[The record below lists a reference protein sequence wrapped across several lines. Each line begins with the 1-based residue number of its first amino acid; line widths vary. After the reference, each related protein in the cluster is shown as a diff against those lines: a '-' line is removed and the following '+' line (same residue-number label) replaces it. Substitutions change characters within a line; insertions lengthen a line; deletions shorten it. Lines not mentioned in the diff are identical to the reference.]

1 MRKPSTKEIEK
12 YILDPASVS
21 PVRADEIRKWIDS
34 DAEIRELAEWLETFY
49 ASVSQIDR
57 QKKIGGKIP
66 KLINLVPYKTKIR
79 QKNGFVLAAQTP
91 AIKKMSGLRTLKT
104 FSSEAYKTLMRILHD
119 LDRNEYRLH
128 VLSEYVGEED
138 IVIIEIPEANLSV
151 ISDKGGVF
159 KLEEDQIEQDEIIN
173 WKNCRL
179 HLPLTKVEV
188 YYDHVTG
195 DLNVDTS
202 AVNPDQLILS
212 FQTGGGR
219 LRIEADVKDDR
230 NIEKM
235 VIRTGGYSS
244 MIPVHDNFSDFP
256 LDNLTTSSATLF
268 FY

>member
-1 MRKPSTKEIEK
+1 LRKPSIKEIER
-12 YILDPASVS
+12 YILDPSSLFPA
-21 PVRADEIRKWIDS
+21 RADEIHEWIKK
-34 DAEIRELAEWLETFY
+34 DAEIRQLSEWLKTFNG
-49 ASVSQIDR
+49 SVSQIDQ
-57 QKKIGGKIP
+57 QKKVVGKTP
-66 KLINLVPYKTKIR
+66 RLINLVPFKTKIR

-91 AIKKMSGLRTLKT
+91 AVKKMSGLRTLKT
-104 FSSEAYKTLMRILHD
+104 FSSEAYKTLMRVLHD
-119 LDRNEYRLH
+119 LDRKEYRLH

-138 IVIIEIPEANLSV
+138 IVIIDIPDANLSM

-159 KLEEDQIEQDEIIN
+159 KLKEDQIEQDEIVN

-179 HLPLTKVEV
+179 QLPLTKAEV
-188 YYDHVTG
+188 YYDHESG

-219 LRIEADVKDDR
+219 LHVKAEVKDDR

-235 VIRTGGYSS
+235 VIRTGDYSS
-244 MIPVHDNFSDFP
+244 MVSVQDNFSDFP
-256 LDNLTTSSATLF
+256 LDKLTESSATLF